1 MNNVIMRVITLD
13 GGDYKPLV
21 PESLIA
27 GTVVISCPP
36 ANAGPVFF
44 KGDDGSDVPWTPSE
58 WHEFKSVDLHEVQV
72 KGSDGDTVTIVG
84 GTF

>member
-44 KGDDGSDVPWTPSE
+44 KGDDGSDVPWIAGE
-58 WHEFKSVDLHEVQV
+58 WHTLVGINLADIQV
-72 KGSDGDTVTIVG
+72 KGTVGDSVTLVG
-84 GTF
+84 GSW